1 MAELIKEVT
10 PPKKPD
16 LSNPYQTAS
25 PVKPTLQKKPA
36 KKRKPAEERP
46 KQPEKKEVDLSHQTI
61 IEATI
66 PTVRVLHVFPSWILI
81 DSNYYRGVNALAHLR
96 TLERP
101 QRRKQTALRIR
112 IHQGEVPGLNRLH
125 LLVQM
130 AFIPLQTS
138 MAMMSRQEVT
148 HRSLKGRKGHP
159 SPLSKMSQMWT
170 CILLLPL
177 QARSMATCL
186 TLRILSLMPRKQH
199 PW

>member
-10 PPKKPD
+10 PPKRPD

-25 PVKPTLQKKPA
+25 PVKPSLQKKPA

-46 KQPEKKEVDLSHQTI
+46 RQPEKKEVDLSHQTI

-66 PTVRVLHVFPSWILI
+66 PTVRVLHVSPLWILI
-81 DSNYYRGVNALAHLR
+81 DSNYYRGVNALVHLR

-112 IHQGEVPGLNRLH
+112 IHHGEVPGLNRLH
-125 LLVQM
+125 LPVQM

-138 MAMMSRQEVT
+138 KAMMSRQEVT
-148 HRSLKGRKGHP
+148 HRSPKGRKGHR
-159 SPLSKMSQMWT
+159 SPLSKMS
-170 CILLLPL
+170 
-177 QARSMATCL
+177 
-186 TLRILSLMPRKQH
+186 
-199 PW
+199 